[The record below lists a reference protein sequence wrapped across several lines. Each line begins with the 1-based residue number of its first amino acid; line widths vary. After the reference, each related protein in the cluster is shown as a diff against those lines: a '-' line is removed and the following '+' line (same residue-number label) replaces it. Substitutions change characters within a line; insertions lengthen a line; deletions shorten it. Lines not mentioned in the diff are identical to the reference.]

1 MKLHRD
7 IFVIPKDALAP
18 ERYDVP
24 ADCPPRLRFLGS
36 TWSEK
41 IAWRDIAQDP
51 PEPNDPAGTLGFL
64 PPPPIPDPTG
74 PTIEPVSGVTDVW
87 AAHPIEAR
95 VFWMT
100 RFEHQ
105 RDRPIGTSNNSMR
118 WRISGVGTW
127 HVSDASDR
135 TTHPDLQ
142 SRCRRRVPEGTVNH
156 DECHDSD
163 SELLLEG
170 SSSTAAETWPQIL
183 VLVERRNT
191 GERPSIRHPIVKLWD
206 PHPTTNRRSSSC
218 ASAASLIHEPLLKT
232 IGVRKRIV
240 AVDSVIIS

>member
-1 MKLHRD
+1 MPPLANLKDH
-7 IFVIPKDALAP
+7 VIPKNMPQLN
-18 ERYDVP
+18 
-24 ADCPPRLRFLGS
+24 S
-36 TWSEK
+36 TK
-41 IAWRDIAQDP
+41 CKRRTNLQ
-51 PEPNDPAGTLGFL
+51 G
-64 PPPPIPDPTG
+64 
-74 PTIEPVSGVTDVW
+74 
-87 AAHPIEAR
+87 H
-95 VFWMT
+95 
-100 RFEHQ
+100 
-105 RDRPIGTSNNSMR
+105 DRPIGTSNNIMR

-156 DECHDSD
+156 DACHDSD

-218 ASAASLIHEPLLKT
+218 ASAASLIHEPLLNRFRHYQLD
-232 IGVRKRIV
+232 IHV
-240 AVDSVIIS
+240 ATAAW